1 MKTYSLAK
9 FSQLVDSGK
18 LSMDDVKKYGYAIVM
33 PKSRNPFDKPMP
45 LVVIAES
52 DEELAELIAS

>member
-18 LSMDDVKKYGYAIVM
+18 LSMDEVKKYGYAIVKS
-33 PKSRNPFDKPMP
+33 KSRNPFDKPEL
-45 LVVIAES
+45 LVVVTES
-52 DEELAELIAS
+52 DEELAKLIAS

>member
-18 LSMDDVKKYGYAIVM
+18 LSMDDVKKYGYEIVW
-33 PKSRNPFDKPMP
+33 PTSRNPFDKPEP
-45 LVVIAES
+45 RVVVAES
-52 DEELAELIAS
+52 DEELAKLIAS